1 MLVINLLIIIVKMND
16 EVQLLPFTINV
27 PSNLLTKNVRNF
39 EKEVERMVQLYAKKN
54 HDYGNSFNKGMDV
67 IGIKYGVGRLFDKMN
82 RIITLT
88 DVKAEINDESITD
101 TIRDLACYS
110 VMMSAYISSKGEQ
123 NKLLL

>member
-1 MLVINLLIIIVKMND
+1 MND